1 MQIGHPA
8 SVAAAVEPCRATDDY
23 QHAAQR
29 GGQERVIKDMDGHS
43 ADSKAFRR
51 YYTIE
56 RSTKEA
62 AVKAQE

>member
-1 MQIGHPA
+1 MPRDRRLSA
-8 SVAAAVEPCRATDDY
+8 RCST
-23 QHAAQR
+23 R

-43 ADSKAFRR
+43 ADSKVFRR